1 VSPSPVSRA
10 LRLAALLTG
19 ILVTVLACSDS
30 SPQPLTDDQAAALSQ
45 VLVRNYEAGGAEVT
59 ATVPYGVGAA
69 LQLDGVI
76 DWVDHGGLAEL
87 TTTIDGE
94 ETDRTDVAWTESE
107 VAVRPSGGA
116 DDEWTV
122 RPADPDGVPL
132 DRIIALIV
140 ASAGPERDNPLL
152 VAQSDARW
160 LRRDRVGGPDGDRA
174 VDVIDGGGRLQF
186 WIGVDD
192 GLLYRLDAD
201 IEGFEGPTT
210 IEYRAHGPTEL
221 DR

>member
-1 VSPSPVSRA
+1 MSPFPAIRV
-10 LRLAALLTG
+10 LRLAALSVGVLA
-19 ILVTVLACSDS
+19 TVVACSDS

-59 ATVPYGVGAA
+59 ATVPYGVGAE
-69 LQLDGVI
+69 LQLDGVV
-76 DWVDHGGLAEL
+76 DWVDHGGLGEL
-87 TTTIDGE
+87 TTTVDGE
-94 ETDRTDVAWTESE
+94 ETERTDVAWTESD
-107 VAVRPSGGA
+107 VAVRPSGAA

-140 ASAGPERDNPLL
+140 ATAGPERDNPLL

-160 LRRDRVGGPDGDRA
+160 IRSDRVDGADGDIA

-192 GLLYRLDAD
+192 GLLYRVDAD
-201 IEGFEGPTT
+201 IEGFDGTTT
-210 IEYRAHGPTEL
+210 IEYRAHGPAEL

>member
-1 VSPSPVSRA
+1 
-10 LRLAALLTG
+10 LAG
-19 ILVTVLACSDS
+19 VLVTVLACSDS
-30 SPQPLTDDQAAALSQ
+30 APQSLTDDQAAALSQ

-59 ATVPYGVGAA
+59 ATVPYGVGAE

-76 DWVDHGGLAEL
+76 DWVEHGGLAEL
-87 TTTIDGE
+87 TTIVEGE
-94 ETDRTDVAWTESE
+94 ETERTDVAWTESE
-107 VAVRPSGGA
+107 VAVRPSGA
-116 DDEWTV
+116 DDEWTL

-160 LRRDRVGGPDGDRA
+160 LRSDRVDGADGDIA
-174 VDVIDGGGRLQF
+174 VDVIDGGGRLRF

-192 GLLYRLDAD
+192 GLLYRLEAD
-201 IEGFEGPTT
+201 IEGFEGTTT
-210 IEYRAHGPTEL
+210 IEFRAHGPADL

>member
-1 VSPSPVSRA
+1 V
-10 LRLAALLTG
+10 LRLAALSAGVLAS
-19 ILVTVLACSDS
+19 LLACSDS
-30 SPQPLTDDQAAALSQ
+30 SSQPLTDDQAAALSQ

-59 ATVPYGVGAA
+59 ATVPYGVGAE
-69 LQLDGVI
+69 LQLAGVI
-76 DWVDHGGLAEL
+76 DWGDHGRLAEL
-87 TTTIDGE
+87 TTTVEGE
-94 ETDRTDVAWTESE
+94 ETERTDVAWTESE

-116 DDEWTV
+116 DDEWTL

-160 LRRDRVGGPDGDRA
+160 LRSDRVDGADGDIA
-174 VDVIDGGGRLQF
+174 VDVFDGGGRLRF

-192 GLLYRLDAD
+192 GLLYRLEAD
-201 IEGFEGPTT
+201 IEGFEGTTT
-210 IEYRAHGPTEL
+210 IEFRAHGPADL

>member
-1 VSPSPVSRA
+1 V
-10 LRLAALLTG
+10 TG
-19 ILVTVLACSDS
+19 VLVTVLACSDGS
-30 SPQPLTDDQAAALSQ
+30 SQPLTDDQAAALSQ
-45 VLVRNYEAGGAEVT
+45 VLVRNYEAGGAEVA
-59 ATVPYGVGAA
+59 ATVPYGVGSE
-69 LQLDGVI
+69 LRLDGVV

-87 TTTIDGE
+87 TTTVEGE
-94 ETDRTDVAWTESE
+94 ETERTEVAWTESE
-107 VAVRPSGGA
+107 VAVRPSGAA
-116 DDEWTV
+116 DDEWTL
-122 RPADPDGVPL
+122 RAADPDGVPL

-160 LRRDRVGGPDGDRA
+160 LRRDRVDGPEGDIA
-174 VDVIDGGGRLQF
+174 VDVIDGGGRLRF

-201 IEGFEGPTT
+201 IEGFEGTTT
-210 IEYRAHGPTEL
+210 IEYRAHGPAEL